1 MPKLKIDGASLVP
14 LLTGVTNSSPHDNF
28 FFYYRTNELH
38 AVRHKDWKLYVPHTY
53 RSLNGRKGTN
63 DGFPVPYQMNEINTP
78 TLYDLTND
86 RSEQYDIAFQ
96 HPEIVK
102 KISKIADSIRLI
114 LGDQLSGIKGKEV
127 RPVGRIEN

>member
-1 MPKLKIDGASLVP
+1 
-14 LLTGVTNSSPHDNF
+14 
-28 FFYYRTNELH
+28 
-38 AVRHKDWKLYVPHTY
+38 
-53 RSLNGRKGTN
+53 
-63 DGFPVPYQMNEINTP
+63 MNEINTP

-96 HPEIVK
+96 HPKIVK

>member
-14 LLTGVTNSSPHDNF
+14 LLTGAINSSPHDNF